1 MVNAIH
7 FANYRNFADFHMDGL
22 QRVNLIVGNSNVGKT
37 GLLEGLVI
45 LWGNEEQYQAL
56 PNTFRMSIGGKNTE
70 KDNYWS
76 WLFPEKNLNTQ
87 IVLKSEMEGHDGVEV
102 VLSGRMFSNASYPLR
117 IGQVFNHDRT
127 ASHGINY
134 VSHIKLAV
142 LPVGMG
148 DYQSQVNQFN
158 ELAQKNKG
166 KEQLIDA
173 LRIIEPRLQ
182 GLEYL
187 KLPNSEHAMVYA
199 DIGLEYKV
207 PTTQFGHGF
216 TRSMETLT
224 HLILSGSEIMI
235 ADEIENGIHYSALE
249 PVWTAIINY
258 AVKNNTQVFATTHS
272 RECIAAAHQA
282 MLKQATYE
290 LNVIRL
296 QNEDGQVVAINHNQD
311 DIETA
316 LDLGLGLR

>member
-45 LWGNEEQYQAL
+45 LWGTDEQYQAL
-56 PNTFRMSIGGKNTE
+56 PTTFRMSHGGSDSYKE
-70 KDNYWS
+70 NYWN
-76 WLFPEKNLNTQ
+76 WLFPEKRTKTNL
-87 IVLKSEMEGHDGVEV
+87 VLTSQNKERLQVSVNSSNLQRMTPHKLNRGETVRYSSNGKILEV
-102 VLSGRMFSNASYPLR
+102 MP
-117 IGQVFNHDRT
+117 I
-127 ASHGINY
+127 
-134 VSHIKLAV
+134 
-142 LPVGMG
+142 GMG
-148 DYQSQVNQFN
+148 DYLRQVNQFN

-166 KEQLIDA
+166 KEQLIEA
-173 LRIIEPRLQ
+173 LQIIEPRLQ

-187 KLPNSEHAMVYA
+187 KLPTSDQAMIYA
-199 DIGLEYKV
+199 DIGLEYKI

-216 TRSMETLT
+216 TRAMEMLS
-224 HLILSGSEIMI
+224 HLILSNAKVLI

-258 AVKNNTQVFATTHS
+258 AVKNNTQVFASTHS

>member
-45 LWGNEEQYQAL
+45 LWGTDEQYQAL
-56 PNTFRMSIGGKNTE
+56 PTTFRMSHGGSDSYKE
-70 KDNYWS
+70 NYWN
-76 WLFPEKNLNTQ
+76 WLFPEKSSKMT
-87 IVLKSEMEGHDGVEV
+87 IEVASKSDATSLRRSINGSLLRKKSTR
-102 VLSGRMFSNASYPLR
+102 LSNGLSISELPDEN
-117 IGQVFNHDRT
+117 I
-127 ASHGINY
+127 
-134 VSHIKLAV
+134 LAI

-148 DYQSQVNQFN
+148 DYQHQVNQFN

-166 KEQLIDA
+166 KEQLIEA
-173 LRIIEPRLQ
+173 LQIIEPRLQ

-187 KLPNSEHAMVYA
+187 KLPTSDQAMIYA
-199 DIGLEYKV
+199 DIGLEYKI

-216 TRSMETLT
+216 TRAMEMLS
-224 HLILSGSEIMI
+224 HLILSNAEVLI